1 LGLADVSEPKKFT
14 IVQILIYIAVF
25 LISGYASYKLMISP
39 EMKKLQSARAQY
51 SKEKVILKA
60 VEERTQSINA
70 LTNNAQKLEAEL
82 IKIRSRVFNEDS
94 EVLDFMR
101 SLPETTNM
109 TGNNLMSIVP
119 LDAKAILEPAPPPV
133 APAGGDNKATTTTQT
148 APLAPQTLPCKLKPV
163 EVSFVGGYGDII
175 RFFDEL
181 KKLGQYMTVS
191 NINLTGGYDASTQ
204 VNIKLVLNLLQ
215 MGVDAKPIPVQ
226 MAKLSQSLV
235 GSNKVT
241 TLVKQTIPVQQV
253 QTSRQTAKP
262 VSTPI
267 TVRQPQTNVKPAQ
280 TATAVKPVQKV
291 APVQTAK
298 QPQTNVKPAQTAT
311 AVKPAQK
318 VAPVQTAKQPQTNV
332 KPAQTATAVKPVQ
345 KVAPVQTAKQ
355 PQTNVK
361 PAQTATVESSQTAKA
376 ESKNTNGSIQYA
388 VRVGKFSYYEN
399 AKNLANT
406 LKSHQY
412 NAWIKQY
419 SYKGKTTY
427 WVYVGS
433 FETKDKAEN
442 FAASMQQKLSYI
454 DDYVIMD
461 VKKGIRRNS

>member
-1 LGLADVSEPKKFT
+1 MGLADVSEQKKFT
-14 IVQILIYIAVF
+14 IVQILIYVVVF
-25 LISGYASYKLMISP
+25 LISGYVSYKLMVSP
-39 EMKKLQSARAQY
+39 EIKKFQSARAQY

-70 LTNNAQKLEAEL
+70 LANNAQKLETEL
-82 IKIRSRVFNEDS
+82 IRIRSRVFNEDS

-119 LDAKAILEPAPPPV
+119 LEAKAILEPVPPPPV
-133 APAGGDNKATTTTQT
+133 APARGDKSKDKSKTTITQT
-148 APLAPQTLPCKLKPV
+148 APPAPRTLPCKLKPV

-181 KKLGQYMTVS
+181 ERLGQYMTVS
-191 NINLTGGYDASTQ
+191 NINLTGNYDNSAQ
-204 VNIKLVLNLLQ
+204 VSVKLVLNLLQ

-253 QTSRQTAKP
+253 QTSGQTVEP
-262 VSTPI
+262 VSTPV
-267 TVRQPQTNVKPAQ
+267 TVKQPQTIKPVQTATAVKPVQ

-291 APVQTAK
+291 APVQTVK
-298 QPQTNVKPAQTAT
+298 QPQTNVKPVQTAT
-311 AVKPAQK
+311 AASST
-318 VAPVQTAKQPQTNV
+318 QTART
-332 KPAQTATAVKPVQ
+332 
-345 KVAPVQTAKQ
+345 
-355 PQTNVK
+355 
-361 PAQTATVESSQTAKA
+361 
-376 ESKNTNGSIQYA
+376 ESKNTRSRQYA

-454 DDYVIMD
+454 DDYVIID
-461 VKKGIRRNS
+461 VRKGIRRNS

>member
-1 LGLADVSEPKKFT
+1 LGLADVSEQKKFT
-14 IVQILIYIAVF
+14 IVQILIYIVVF
-25 LISGYASYKLMISP
+25 LISGYVSYKLMVSP
-39 EMKKLQSARAQY
+39 EIKKFQSARAQY

-70 LTNNAQKLEAEL
+70 LANNAQKLETEL
-82 IKIRSRVFNEDS
+82 IRIRSRVFNEDS

-119 LDAKAILEPAPPPV
+119 LEAKAILEPVPPPPV
-133 APAGGDNKATTTTQT
+133 APARGDKSKDKSKTTITQT
-148 APLAPQTLPCKLKPV
+148 APPAPRTLPCKLKPV

-181 KKLGQYMTVS
+181 ERLGQYMTVS
-191 NINLTGGYDASTQ
+191 NINLTGNYDNSAQ
-204 VNIKLVLNLLQ
+204 VSVKLVLNLLQ

-253 QTSRQTAKP
+253 QTSGQTVEP
-262 VSTPI
+262 VSTPV
-267 TVRQPQTNVKPAQ
+267 TVKQPQTIKPVQ

-291 APVQTAK
+291 APVQTVK
-298 QPQTNVKPAQTAT
+298 QPQTNVKPVQTAT
-311 AVKPAQK
+311 AASST
-318 VAPVQTAKQPQTNV
+318 QTART
-332 KPAQTATAVKPVQ
+332 
-345 KVAPVQTAKQ
+345 
-355 PQTNVK
+355 
-361 PAQTATVESSQTAKA
+361 
-376 ESKNTNGSIQYA
+376 ESKNTRSRQYA

-454 DDYVIMD
+454 NDYVIMD
-461 VKKGIRRNS
+461 VRKGIRRNS

>member
-1 LGLADVSEPKKFT
+1 LGLADVSEQKKFT
-14 IVQILIYIAVF
+14 IVQILIYVVVF
-25 LISGYASYKLMISP
+25 LISGYVSYKLMVSP
-39 EMKKLQSARAQY
+39 EIKKFQSARAQY

-70 LTNNAQKLEAEL
+70 LANNAQKLETEL
-82 IKIRSRVFNEDS
+82 IRIRSRVFNEDS

-119 LDAKAILEPAPPPV
+119 LEAKAILEPVPPPPV
-133 APAGGDNKATTTTQT
+133 APARGDKSKDKSKTTITQT
-148 APLAPQTLPCKLKPV
+148 APPAPRTLPCKLKPV

-181 KKLGQYMTVS
+181 ERLGQYMTVS
-191 NINLTGGYDASTQ
+191 NINLTGNYDNSAQ
-204 VNIKLVLNLLQ
+204 VSVKLVLNLLQ

-226 MAKLSQSLV
+226 MAKLSQSLI

-241 TLVKQTIPVQQV
+241 TLVKQAIPVQQV
-253 QTSRQTAKP
+253 QTSGQTVEP
-262 VSTPI
+262 VSTPV
-267 TVRQPQTNVKPAQ
+267 TVKQPQTIKPVQTATAVKPVQ

-291 APVQTAK
+291 APVQTVK
-298 QPQTNVKPAQTAT
+298 QPQTNVKPVQTAT
-311 AVKPAQK
+311 AASST
-318 VAPVQTAKQPQTNV
+318 QTART
-332 KPAQTATAVKPVQ
+332 
-345 KVAPVQTAKQ
+345 
-355 PQTNVK
+355 
-361 PAQTATVESSQTAKA
+361 
-376 ESKNTNGSIQYA
+376 ESKNTRSRQYA

-454 DDYVIMD
+454 DDYVIID
-461 VKKGIRRNS
+461 VRKGIRRNS

>member
-1 LGLADVSEPKKFT
+1 LGLADVSEQKKFT
-14 IVQILIYIAVF
+14 MVQILIYIVVF
-25 LISGYASYKLMISP
+25 LISGYVSYKLMISP
-39 EMKKLQSARAQY
+39 EIKKFQSARAQY

-70 LTNNAQKLEAEL
+70 LANNAQRLETEL
-82 IKIRSRVFNEDS
+82 IKIRSRVFNEDN

-119 LDAKAILEPAPPPV
+119 LEAKAILEPVPPPPV
-133 APAGGDNKATTTTQT
+133 APARGDKSKDKSKTTTTQT
-148 APLAPQTLPCKLKPV
+148 ATAPPAPRTLPCKLKPV

-181 KKLGQYMTVS
+181 ERLGQYMTVS
-191 NINLTGGYDASTQ
+191 NIKLTGSYDNSAQ
-204 VNIKLVLNLLQ
+204 VSVKLVLNLLQ

-253 QTSRQTAKP
+253 QTSGQTVEP
-262 VSTPI
+262 VSTPV
-267 TVRQPQTNVKPAQ
+267 TVKQPQTNVKPVQTVTAVKPVQKAAPVQTVKQPQTIKPVQTATAVKPVQ

-291 APVQTAK
+291 APVQTVK
-298 QPQTNVKPAQTAT
+298 QPQTNVKPVQTAT
-311 AVKPAQK
+311 AASST
-318 VAPVQTAKQPQTNV
+318 QTART
-332 KPAQTATAVKPVQ
+332 
-345 KVAPVQTAKQ
+345 
-355 PQTNVK
+355 
-361 PAQTATVESSQTAKA
+361 
-376 ESKNTNGSIQYA
+376 ESKNTISRQYA

-454 DDYVIMD
+454 DDYVIID
-461 VKKGIRRNS
+461 VRKGIRRNS

>member
-1 LGLADVSEPKKFT
+1 MGLADVSEQKKFT
-14 IVQILIYIAVF
+14 IVQILIYIVVF
-25 LISGYASYKLMISP
+25 LISGYVSYKLMVSP
-39 EMKKLQSARAQY
+39 EIKKFQSARAQY

-70 LTNNAQKLEAEL
+70 LANNAQKLETEL
-82 IKIRSRVFNEDS
+82 IRIRSRVFNEDS

-119 LDAKAILEPAPPPV
+119 LEAKAILEPVPPPPV
-133 APAGGDNKATTTTQT
+133 APARGDKSKDKSKTTITQT
-148 APLAPQTLPCKLKPV
+148 APPAPRTLPCKLKPV

-181 KKLGQYMTVS
+181 ERLGQYMTVS
-191 NINLTGGYDASTQ
+191 NINLTGNYDNSAQ
-204 VNIKLVLNLLQ
+204 VSVKLVLNLLQ

-253 QTSRQTAKP
+253 QTSGQTVEP
-262 VSTPI
+262 VSTPV
-267 TVRQPQTNVKPAQ
+267 TVKQPQTIKPVQ

-291 APVQTAK
+291 APVQTVK
-298 QPQTNVKPAQTAT
+298 QPQTNVKPVQTAT
-311 AVKPAQK
+311 AASST
-318 VAPVQTAKQPQTNV
+318 QTART
-332 KPAQTATAVKPVQ
+332 
-345 KVAPVQTAKQ
+345 
-355 PQTNVK
+355 
-361 PAQTATVESSQTAKA
+361 
-376 ESKNTNGSIQYA
+376 ESKNTRSRQYA

-454 DDYVIMD
+454 NDYVIMD
-461 VKKGIRRNS
+461 VRKGIRRNS

>member
-1 LGLADVSEPKKFT
+1 LGLADVSEQKKFT
-14 IVQILIYIAVF
+14 IVQILIYVVVF
-25 LISGYASYKLMISP
+25 LISGYVSYKLMVSP
-39 EMKKLQSARAQY
+39 EIKKFQSARAQY

-70 LTNNAQKLEAEL
+70 LANNAQKLETEL
-82 IKIRSRVFNEDS
+82 IRIRSRVFNEDS

-119 LDAKAILEPAPPPV
+119 LEAKAILEPVPPPPV
-133 APAGGDNKATTTTQT
+133 APARGDKSKDKSKTTITQT
-148 APLAPQTLPCKLKPV
+148 APPAPRTLPCKLKPV

-181 KKLGQYMTVS
+181 ERLGQYMTVS
-191 NINLTGGYDASTQ
+191 NINLTGNYDNSAQ
-204 VNIKLVLNLLQ
+204 VSVKLVLNLLQ

-226 MAKLSQSLV
+226 MAKLSQSLI

-253 QTSRQTAKP
+253 QTSGQTVEP
-262 VSTPI
+262 VSTPV
-267 TVRQPQTNVKPAQ
+267 TVKQPQTIKPVQ

-291 APVQTAK
+291 APVQTVK
-298 QPQTNVKPAQTAT
+298 QPQTNVKPVQTAT
-311 AVKPAQK
+311 AASST
-318 VAPVQTAKQPQTNV
+318 QTART
-332 KPAQTATAVKPVQ
+332 
-345 KVAPVQTAKQ
+345 
-355 PQTNVK
+355 
-361 PAQTATVESSQTAKA
+361 
-376 ESKNTNGSIQYA
+376 ESKNTRSRQYA

-454 DDYVIMD
+454 DDYVIID
-461 VKKGIRRNS
+461 VRKGIRRNS

>member
-1 LGLADVSEPKKFT
+1 MGLADVSEQKKFT
-14 IVQILIYIAVF
+14 IVQILIYVVVF
-25 LISGYASYKLMISP
+25 LISGYVSYKLMVSP
-39 EMKKLQSARAQY
+39 EIKKFQSARAQY

-70 LTNNAQKLEAEL
+70 LANNAQKLETEL
-82 IKIRSRVFNEDS
+82 IRIRSRVFNEDS

-119 LDAKAILEPAPPPV
+119 LEAKAILEPVPPPPV
-133 APAGGDNKATTTTQT
+133 APARGDKSKDKSKTTITQT
-148 APLAPQTLPCKLKPV
+148 APPAARTLPCKLKPV

-181 KKLGQYMTVS
+181 ERLGQYMTVS
-191 NINLTGGYDASTQ
+191 NIKLTGSYDNSAQ
-204 VNIKLVLNLLQ
+204 VSVKLVLNLLQ

-226 MAKLSQSLV
+226 MAKLSQSLI

-253 QTSRQTAKP
+253 QTSGQTVEP
-262 VSTPI
+262 VSTPV
-267 TVRQPQTNVKPAQ
+267 TVKQPQTIKPVQTATAVKPVQ

-291 APVQTAK
+291 APVQTVK
-298 QPQTNVKPAQTAT
+298 QPQTNVKPVQTAT
-311 AVKPAQK
+311 AASST
-318 VAPVQTAKQPQTNV
+318 QTART
-332 KPAQTATAVKPVQ
+332 
-345 KVAPVQTAKQ
+345 
-355 PQTNVK
+355 
-361 PAQTATVESSQTAKA
+361 
-376 ESKNTNGSIQYA
+376 ESKNTRSRQYA

-454 DDYVIMD
+454 DDYVIID
-461 VKKGIRRNS
+461 VRKGIRRNS

>member
-1 LGLADVSEPKKFT
+1 LGLADVSEQKKFT
-14 IVQILIYIAVF
+14 IVQILIYIVVF
-25 LISGYASYKLMISP
+25 LISGYVSYKLMVSP
-39 EMKKLQSARAQY
+39 EIKKFQSARAQY

-70 LTNNAQKLEAEL
+70 LANNAQKLETEL
-82 IKIRSRVFNEDS
+82 IRIRSRVFNEDS

-119 LDAKAILEPAPPPV
+119 LEAKAILEPVPPPPV
-133 APAGGDNKATTTTQT
+133 APARGDKSKDKSKTTTTQT
-148 APLAPQTLPCKLKPV
+148 ATAPPAPRTLPCKLKPV

-181 KKLGQYMTVS
+181 ERLGQYMTVS
-191 NINLTGGYDASTQ
+191 NIKLTGSYDNSAQ
-204 VNIKLVLNLLQ
+204 VSVKLVLNLLQ

-253 QTSRQTAKP
+253 QTSGQTVEP
-262 VSTPI
+262 VSTPV
-267 TVRQPQTNVKPAQ
+267 TVKQPQTIKPVQ

-291 APVQTAK
+291 APVQTVK
-298 QPQTNVKPAQTAT
+298 QPQTNVKPVQT
-311 AVKPAQK
+311 
-318 VAPVQTAKQPQTNV
+318 VAPVQTVKQPQTNV
-332 KPAQTATAVKPVQ
+332 KPVQTATA
-345 KVAPVQTAKQ
+345 ASSTQTAR
-355 PQTNVK
+355 T
-361 PAQTATVESSQTAKA
+361 
-376 ESKNTNGSIQYA
+376 ESKNTRSRQYA

-454 DDYVIMD
+454 DDYVIID
-461 VKKGIRRNS
+461 VRKGIRRNS

>member
-1 LGLADVSEPKKFT
+1 LGLADVSEQKKFT
-14 IVQILIYIAVF
+14 IVQILIYVVVF
-25 LISGYASYKLMISP
+25 LISGYVSYKLMVSP
-39 EMKKLQSARAQY
+39 EIKKLQSARAQY

-70 LTNNAQKLEAEL
+70 LANNAQKLETEL

-119 LDAKAILEPAPPPV
+119 LEAKAILEPVPPPPV
-133 APAGGDNKATTTTQT
+133 APARGDKSKTTTTQT
-148 APLAPQTLPCKLKPV
+148 ATAPPAPRTLPCKLKPV

-181 KKLGQYMTVS
+181 ERLGQYMTVS
-191 NINLTGGYDASTQ
+191 NINLTGSYDNSAQ
-204 VNIKLVLNLLQ
+204 VSVKLVLNLLQ

-226 MAKLSQSLV
+226 MAELSQSLV

-241 TLVKQTIPVQQV
+241 TLVKQATPVQQV
-253 QTSRQTAKP
+253 QTSGQTVKP
-262 VSTPI
+262 VSTPV
-267 TVRQPQTNVKPAQ
+267 TVKQPQTIKPVQ

-291 APVQTAK
+291 APVQTVK
-298 QPQTNVKPAQTAT
+298 QPQTIKP
-311 AVKPAQK
+311 V
-318 VAPVQTAKQPQTNV
+318 
-332 KPAQTATAVKPVQ
+332 QTATAVKPVQ
-345 KVAPVQTAKQ
+345 KAAPVQTVKQ
-355 PQTNVK
+355 PQT
-361 PAQTATVESSQTAKA
+361 ATAASSTQTART
-376 ESKNTNGSIQYA
+376 ESKNTRSRQYA

-454 DDYVIMD
+454 DDYVIID
-461 VKKGIRRNS
+461 VRKGIRRNS

>member
-1 LGLADVSEPKKFT
+1 MGLADVSEQKKFT
-14 IVQILIYIAVF
+14 IVQILIYVVVF
-25 LISGYASYKLMISP
+25 LISGYVSYKLMVSP
-39 EMKKLQSARAQY
+39 EIKKLQSARAQY

-70 LTNNAQKLEAEL
+70 LANNAQKLETEL

-119 LDAKAILEPAPPPV
+119 LEAKAILEPVLPPPV
-133 APAGGDNKATTTTQT
+133 APARGDKSKTTTTQT
-148 APLAPQTLPCKLKPV
+148 ATAPPAPRTLPCKLKPV

-181 KKLGQYMTVS
+181 GKLGQYMTVS
-191 NINLTGGYDASTQ
+191 NINLTGSYDNSTQ
-204 VNIKLVLNLLQ
+204 VSVRLVLNLLQ

-226 MAKLSQSLV
+226 MAELSQSLV

-241 TLVKQTIPVQQV
+241 TLVKQATPVQQV
-253 QTSRQTAKP
+253 QTSGQTVKP
-262 VSTPI
+262 VSTPV
-267 TVRQPQTNVKPAQ
+267 TVKQPQTIKPVQ

-291 APVQTAK
+291 ASVQTVK
-298 QPQTNVKPAQTAT
+298 QPQTIKP
-311 AVKPAQK
+311 V
-318 VAPVQTAKQPQTNV
+318 
-332 KPAQTATAVKPVQ
+332 QTATAVKPVQ
-345 KVAPVQTAKQ
+345 KAAPVQTVKQ
-355 PQTNVK
+355 PQTDVK
-361 PAQTATVESSQTAKA
+361 PVQTATAASSTQTART
-376 ESKNTNGSIQYA
+376 ESKNTRSRQYA

-454 DDYVIMD
+454 DDYVIID
-461 VKKGIRRNS
+461 VRKGIRRNS

>member
-1 LGLADVSEPKKFT
+1 MGLADVSEQKKFT
-14 IVQILIYIAVF
+14 IVQILIYVVVF
-25 LISGYASYKLMISP
+25 LISGYVSYKLMVSP
-39 EMKKLQSARAQY
+39 EIKKFQSARAQY

-70 LTNNAQKLEAEL
+70 LANNAQKLETEL
-82 IKIRSRVFNEDS
+82 IRIRSRVFNEDS

-119 LDAKAILEPAPPPV
+119 LEAKAILEPVPPPPV
-133 APAGGDNKATTTTQT
+133 APARGDKSKDKSKTTITQT
-148 APLAPQTLPCKLKPV
+148 APPAPRTLPCKLKPV

-181 KKLGQYMTVS
+181 ERLGQYMTVS
-191 NINLTGGYDASTQ
+191 NINLTGNYDNSAQ
-204 VNIKLVLNLLQ
+204 VSVKLVLNLLQ

-226 MAKLSQSLV
+226 MAKLSQSLI

-253 QTSRQTAKP
+253 QTSGQTVEP
-262 VSTPI
+262 VSTPV
-267 TVRQPQTNVKPAQ
+267 TVKQPQTIKPVQ

-291 APVQTAK
+291 APVQTVK
-298 QPQTNVKPAQTAT
+298 QPQTNVKPVQTAT
-311 AVKPAQK
+311 AASST
-318 VAPVQTAKQPQTNV
+318 QTART
-332 KPAQTATAVKPVQ
+332 
-345 KVAPVQTAKQ
+345 
-355 PQTNVK
+355 
-361 PAQTATVESSQTAKA
+361 
-376 ESKNTNGSIQYA
+376 ESKNTRSRQYA

-454 DDYVIMD
+454 DDYVIID
-461 VKKGIRRNS
+461 VRKGIRRNS

>member
-1 LGLADVSEPKKFT
+1 MGLADVSEQKKFT
-14 IVQILIYIAVF
+14 IVQILIYVVVF
-25 LISGYASYKLMISP
+25 LISGYVSYKLMVSP
-39 EMKKLQSARAQY
+39 EIKKFQSARAQY

-70 LTNNAQKLEAEL
+70 LANNAQKLETEL
-82 IKIRSRVFNEDS
+82 IRIRSRVFNEDS

-119 LDAKAILEPAPPPV
+119 LEAKAILEPVPPPPV
-133 APAGGDNKATTTTQT
+133 APARGDKSKDKSKTTTTQT
-148 APLAPQTLPCKLKPV
+148 ATAPPAPRTLPCKLKPV

-181 KKLGQYMTVS
+181 ERLGQYMTVS
-191 NINLTGGYDASTQ
+191 NINLTGNYDNSAQ
-204 VNIKLVLNLLQ
+204 VSVKLVLNLLQ

-253 QTSRQTAKP
+253 QTSGQTVEP
-262 VSTPI
+262 VSTPV
-267 TVRQPQTNVKPAQ
+267 TVKQPQTIKPVQTATAVKPVQ

-291 APVQTAK
+291 APVQTVK
-298 QPQTNVKPAQTAT
+298 QPQTNVKPVQTAT
-311 AVKPAQK
+311 AASST
-318 VAPVQTAKQPQTNV
+318 QTART
-332 KPAQTATAVKPVQ
+332 
-345 KVAPVQTAKQ
+345 
-355 PQTNVK
+355 
-361 PAQTATVESSQTAKA
+361 
-376 ESKNTNGSIQYA
+376 ESKNTRSRQYA

-454 DDYVIMD
+454 DDYVIID
-461 VKKGIRRNS
+461 VRKGIRRNS